1 MSLFKERA
9 ASAKKVI
16 ALQNEIL
23 SLKNELG
30 KLKAAPPQED
40 GSKELLF
47 EAKAELK
54 KLRSE
59 NTRLKNKISKLEK
72 DLEHLTAPE

>member
-1 MSLFKERA
+1 MSLFKERV

-30 KLKAAPPQED
+30 KLKQVEQKDD
-40 GSKELLF
+40 GSAQLLA
-47 EAKAELK
+47 EAKVELK

-59 NTRLKNKISKLEK
+59 NTRLKNKVQKLTK
-72 DLEHLTAPE
+72 DLEELTAPE

>member
-9 ASAKKVI
+9 ASAKKMI

-30 KLKAAPPQED
+30 RLKQQEPKDD
-40 GSKELLF
+40 GSAQLLV

-59 NTRLKNKISKLEK
+59 NTRLKNKVEKLNK
-72 DLEHLTAPE
+72 DLEELTAPE

>member
-1 MSLFKERA
+1 MSLFKERV
-9 ASAKKVI
+9 ASSKKMI

-30 KLKAAPPQED
+30 KLKSAPPKD
-40 GSKELLF
+40 DVSAELLV

-72 DLEHLTAPE
+72 DLEELTAPE